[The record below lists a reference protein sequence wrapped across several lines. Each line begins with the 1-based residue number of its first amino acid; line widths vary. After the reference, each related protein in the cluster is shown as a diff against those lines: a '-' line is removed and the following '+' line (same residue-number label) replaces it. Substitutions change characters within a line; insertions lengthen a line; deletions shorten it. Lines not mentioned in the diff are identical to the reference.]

1 MNNFNMKKRKFLI
14 AVDNSYLTYFCIF
27 GSTNEFTKRY
37 PSVAAEWLKPVDEC
51 D

>member
-1 MNNFNMKKRKFLI
+1 MKKRKFLI
-14 AVDNSYLTYFCIF
+14 AVDNSYFQYFCIF
-27 GSTNEFTKRY
+27 GCTNEFTKRY